1 MEVFTSKKCEQERTW
16 IRELIHNEQGILFP
30 DPYIATVW
38 RPSLLQIATPIVN
51 EKAMVSEI
59 ALSGFDRDELT
70 GKQTAKIHFPGDTEK
85 GGRSVSFN
93 AFFQRAY

>member
-1 MEVFTSKKCEQERTW
+1 
-16 IRELIHNEQGILFP
+16 
-30 DPYIATVW
+30 
-38 RPSLLQIATPIVN
+38 
-51 EKAMVSEI
+51 MVSEI